1 MHKLYELKEKLMNEL
16 EDYADNGKFSKDD
29 VEAIKYTASAIDH
42 ICNIVERAD
51 EEYSGMMMD
60 GSYEG
65 GSYRGGSYEGG
76 SYARGGRGGR
86 SYARGR
92 GRNARRDSMGRY
104 SSEGYSRASEGIVM
118 ELRELMDDAPDER
131 IRSEIQSLIH
141 KVEKM

>member
-60 GSYEG
+60 GSYD
-65 GSYRGGSYEGG
+65 GG
-76 SYARGGRGGR
+76 SYARGGRRGS